1 MSWLDDY
8 ARTASQYID
17 APTIFQKIIGYWTL
31 GAAVGKRVYY
41 QFGSNPVFPNM
52 FLVLVGKSGMIRK
65 STTKNFALDVLDK
78 VCPDIDLPGRGS
90 PEAFRD
96 ALDEKGWYGVLHY
109 DEFYE
114 FLAKRKKDYNA
125 DMDTTI
131 MELFSHG
138 RKTPI
143 RTKTSGEIRIPSDA
157 VISFIAPTTLE
168 LFIAGIS
175 KDDLLSGLMARFMM
189 IEAEKDIHYPVPP
202 PMPDTVKAYLGAK
215 LKELIPNVQSAVE
228 MKETPEAH
236 GMLESMY
243 DAVNER
249 VAETKHPL
257 FGEAFNRGQVYALK
271 LAMIHAL
278 SEKRLVIEKSDYEK
292 IMPFIS
298 NWAEALKNVVERV
311 SVEDRFQEQ
320 IVEAEKFLRQHPKT
334 TTQAIQG
341 HMRLRKYEMQDL
353 VHHLVE
359 SGLVSLM
366 DSVDAKGKTTRIIRY
381 SANGA
386 VNPDAEEPAVMLSRP
401 MPKAVAGAGPAI
413 ASGGPAVATPPA
425 PPPESPP
432 ATEPKL

>member
-8 ARTASQYID
+8 ARIASQYMD
-17 APTIFQKIIGYWTL
+17 APTVFQKVIAYWTL

-41 QFGSNPVFPNM
+41 QLGSHPISPNM

-138 RKTPI
+138 RKSPI

-157 VISFIAPTTLE
+157 VISFIAPTTLD
-168 LFIAGIS
+168 LFVAGIK
-175 KDDLLSGLMARFMM
+175 KDDLLSGLMARFMF
-189 IEAEKDIHYPVPP
+189 IEAEKDIHYAVPP
-202 PMPDTVKAYLGAK
+202 PMSDNIKTWLGAK
-215 LKELIPNVQSAVE
+215 LKELVPKVEKSVE

-236 GMLESMY
+236 GMLEAMY
-243 DAVNER
+243 EAVNDR
-249 VAETKHPL
+249 VAATKHPL

-271 LAMIHAL
+271 MAMIHAL
-278 SEKRLVIEKSDYEK
+278 ADGRLILEKGDYEA
-292 IMPFIS
+292 IMPFIT

-311 SVEDRFQEQ
+311 SIEDRFQEQ
-320 IVEAEKFLRQHPKT
+320 IAVAERFLRDHPKT
-334 TTQAIQG
+334 TTKALQA

-353 VHHLVE
+353 VHHLTE
-359 SGLVSLM
+359 TGMVSMM
-366 DSVDAKGKTTRIIRY
+366 DSVDAAGKTTRIMRY
-381 SANGA
+381 STNG
-386 VNPDAEEPAVMLSRP
+386 VQVDVEEPVVMLSRP
-401 MPKAVAGAGPAI
+401 TQKAVAGA
-413 ASGGPAVATPPA
+413 GPAVATPPA
-425 PPPESPP
+425 PPPPG
-432 ATEPKL
+432 TEPKS